1 MRHIIE
7 TYWKNKHLEQGY
19 SLVNSPHVARLD
31 LWKTSGHLDFYKESM
46 FDQMQVSFCLT
57 SKAFNLVA
65 YAASHKSLRIQQRE
79 LDGVKQ
85 ALWQE

>member
-1 MRHIIE
+1 MLWHPKGSIVRHIIE

-46 FDQMQVSFCLT
+46 FDQMQVCQIM
-57 SKAFNLVA
+57 
-65 YAASHKSLRIQQRE
+65 RIF
-79 LDGVKQ
+79 
-85 ALWQE
+85 